1 MREQVTSLAEFER
14 LEWQVRAFW
23 STTHDGF
30 YIVTAFGFPCFIYV
44 KHIDCWLGAFN
55 DMMPTYTWGKL
66 RPLKPCRI
74 VAATVLSDIYRRGMA
89 GLVQHRLLG
98 LDISKG
104 AKI

>member
-30 YIVTAFGFPCFIYV
+30 PCFIYV

-55 DMMPTYTWGKL
+55 DMMPTYTWGNL

-74 VAATVLSDIYRRGMA
+74 VAAAALSDIYRRGMA
-89 GLVQHRLLG
+89 GLVKHRLLG

-104 AKI
+104 ENI